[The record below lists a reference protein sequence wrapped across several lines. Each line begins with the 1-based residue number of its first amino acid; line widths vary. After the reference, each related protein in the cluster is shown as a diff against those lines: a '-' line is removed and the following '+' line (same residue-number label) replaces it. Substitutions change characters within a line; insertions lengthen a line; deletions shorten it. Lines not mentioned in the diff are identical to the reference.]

1 MKRDVE
7 LLYELGMLRHLPRQ
21 WNRFNG
27 VNFANLADHHF
38 RVTWIALVIAR
49 YEGDVDTEKILKMA
63 MVHDVAES
71 RTNDVDYITRQYTTR
86 NEDLAVK
93 DIFEG
98 TALNDE
104 FLELLHEYEK
114 RESRESKI
122 VKDADTLDVDFEIQ
136 EQEANG
142 VKIRNWIHYRDHVAK
157 NHLYTKTAKKLYT
170 QINESNPHDW
180 HVNSPRNRF
189 NGGDYKKQP

>member
-38 RVTWIALVIAR
+38 RVAWIALTIAAH
-49 YEGDVDTEKILKMA
+49 EGGVDTEKILKMA
-63 MVHDVAES
+63 LVHDVAES
-71 RTNDVDYITRQYTTR
+71 RTNDVDYVSRQYTTR
-86 NEDLAVK
+86 NEELAAT

-98 TALNDE
+98 TSLKEE
-104 FLELLHEYEK
+104 FLELLHEYET
-114 RESRESKI
+114 RESLESKI
-122 VKDADTLDVDFEIQ
+122 VKDADTLDVDMEIQ

-142 VKIRNWIHYRDHVAK
+142 IKIKYWIHYRDHVADH
-157 NHLYTKTAKKLYT
+157 HLYTKTAKKLFK
-170 QINESNPHDW
+170 QIYASSPHDW
-180 HVNSPRNRF
+180 HINSPRNRF
-189 NGGDYKKQP
+189 NGGDYKKT